1 MKYLAS
7 FRTTLKAS
15 RYMFRAL
22 ALVLWLL
29 IAFSSVFYIVNALHQ
44 RESEIRQEFNLSSD
58 QAQRFIQRTS
68 DVMKELKYIAE
79 NRLSA
84 ENGVLSPR
92 GRETQADV
100 PAFEPLF
107 ADSDCSAM
115 SNTWRGSLES
125 LAWFMRYWRDNFSA
139 AYDLNRVFLIGSDNL
154 CMANFGLRDMPVERD
169 TALKALHEESLAWF
183 MRYWRDNFS
192 AAYDLNRVFLIGS
205 DNLCMANFGLRDM
218 PVERDTALKA
228 LHERINKYRNAP
240 QDDSGSN
247 LYWIS
252 EGPRPGVGYFYALT
266 PVYLAN
272 RLQAL
277 LGVEQT
283 IRMENFFLPGTL
295 PMGVTILDEN
305 GHTLI
310 SLTGPE
316 SKIKGDPRWMQERS
330 WFGYTEGFR
339 ELVLKKNLPPS
350 SLSIVYSVPVD
361 KVLERIRMLIL
372 NAILLNVLAGAALF
386 TLARMYERRI
396 FIPAESDALRL
407 EEHEQFNRKIVAS
420 APVGICILRTAD
432 GVNILSNELAHT
444 YLNMLTHED
453 RQRLTQIICGQ
464 QVNFVDVLTS
474 NNTNLQISFVHS
486 RYRNENV
493 AICVLVDVS
502 SRVKMEES
510 LQEMAQA
517 AEQASQSKSMFLATV
532 SHELRTPLYGII
544 GNLDLLQTKE
554 LPKGVDRLVT
564 AMNNSSS
571 LLLKIISDILDFSKI
586 ESEQLKIE
594 PREFSP
600 REVMNHI
607 TANYL
612 PLVVRKQLGLYC
624 FIEPDV
630 PVALNGDPMRLQQV
644 ISNLLS
650 NAIKFTDT
658 GCIVLHVRADGDYL
672 SIRVRDTGVGIPAKE
687 VVRLFD
693 PFFQVGTGVQRNFQG
708 TGLGLAICEKLIS
721 MMDGDI
727 SVDSEPGM
735 GSQFTVRIPLYG
747 AQYPQK
753 KGVEGLSGKRCW
765 LAVRNASLC
774 QFLETSLQRSG
785 IVVTTY
791 EGQEP
796 TPEDVLITDEVV
808 SKKWQGR
815 AVVTFCRR
823 HIGIPLEKAPG
834 EWVHSVA
841 APHELPALL
850 ARIYLIEMESDDP
863 ANALPST
870 DKAVS
875 DNDDMMILV
884 VDDHPIN
891 RRLLADQLGSLG
903 YQCKTA
909 NDGVDA
915 LNVLSKNHIDIV
927 LSDVNMPN
935 MDGYRLTQRIR
946 QLGLTLPVIGV
957 TANALAEEKQRCLE
971 SGMDSCLSKPVTLD
985 VIKQTL
991 TVYAERVRKSRES

>member
-1 MKYLAS
+1 MKYFVS
-7 FRTTLKAS
+7 FRTTLKVS
-15 RYMFRAL
+15 RYLFRAL
-22 ALVLWLL
+22 ALLLWLL
-29 IAFSSVFYIVNALHQ
+29 IMLFSVFYIVSALHDK
-44 RESEIRQEFNLSSD
+44 ESEIRQEFNLSFD
-58 QAQRFIQRTS
+58 QAQRYIQRTS

-79 NRLSA
+79 NRLNTPDGALLSA
-84 ENGVLSPR
+84 GKRDASVEI
-92 GRETQADV
+92 
-100 PAFEPLF
+100 PAFMPLWS
-107 ADSDCSAM
+107 DSDCNAM
-115 SNTWRGSLES
+115 SNAWRGSLQS
-125 LAWFMRYWRDNFSA
+125 MSWFLRYWRDNFSA
-139 AYDLNRVFLIGSDNL
+139 AYDLNRVFLIGTEDM
-154 CMANFGLRDMPVERD
+154 CMANFGLRDRPVERD
-169 TALKALHEESLAWF
+169 SILKSFHDRIVKYRNQPQE
-183 MRYWRDNFS
+183 
-192 AAYDLNRVFLIGS
+192 
-205 DNLCMANFGLRDM
+205 
-218 PVERDTALKA
+218 
-228 LHERINKYRNAP
+228 ERIN
-240 QDDSGSN
+240 G
-247 LYWIS
+247 LYWIGQ
-252 EGPRPGVGYFYALT
+252 GPRPGVGNFYAIT

-277 LGVEQT
+277 LGTEQT
-283 IRMENFFLPGTL
+283 IRVENFFTPGSL

-305 GHTLI
+305 SHPLI

-316 SKIKGDPRWMQERS
+316 TRIVPDARWVQDRA
-330 WFGYTEGFR
+330 WFGYTAGFK
-339 ELVLKKNLPPS
+339 ELILKKNLPPS

-361 KVLERIRMLIL
+361 MVLERIRMLIL
-372 NAILLNVLAGAALF
+372 NAVLLNVLVGIVLF

-396 FIPAESDALRL
+396 FIPAEVDAQRL

-420 APVGICILRTAD
+420 APVGICILRTQD
-432 GVNILSNELAHT
+432 GSNILSNELAHN

-502 SRVKMEES
+502 ARVKMEES
-510 LQEMAQA
+510 LQDMAQA

-544 GNLDLLQTKE
+544 GNLDLLQTKA

-600 REVMNHI
+600 RELMSHV

-630 PVALNGDPMRLQQV
+630 PLTLQGDPIRIQQV

-650 NAIKFTDT
+650 NAIKFTDV
-658 GCIVLHVRADGDYL
+658 GCIVLHVDRADGYL
-672 SIRVRDTGVGIPAKE
+672 RFRVRDTGVGIPAKE
-687 VVRLFD
+687 VVKLFD

-708 TGLGLAICEKLIS
+708 TGLGLAICEKLTT

-727 SVDSEPGM
+727 AIDTEPGL
-735 GSQFTVRIPLYG
+735 GSQFTVRIPLYQ
-747 AQYPQK
+747 AQAAPGD
-753 KGVEGLSGKRCW
+753 GVEGLSDKRCL
-765 LAVRNASLC
+765 LAVRNASLHSY
-774 QFLETSLQRSG
+774 LESLLEHSG
-785 IVVTTY
+785 IRAQRY
-791 EGQEP
+791 EGQRADVD
-796 TPEDVLITDEVV
+796 DVLITDDVLDGE
-808 SKKWQGR
+808 WEGR
-815 AVVTFCRR
+815 ATIVFSRR
-823 HIGIPLEKAPG
+823 HIGVPFEQRPG
-834 EWVHSVA
+834 VWLQSVA
-841 APHELPALL
+841 APHDLIALLGRIYSIDVGATGMNGALPAPTGTS
-850 ARIYLIEMESDDP
+850 EQ
-863 ANALPST
+863 
-870 DKAVS
+870 
-875 DNDDMMILV
+875 NDDMMILV

-915 LNVLSKNHIDIV
+915 LSVLAKNHIDIV

-946 QLGLTLPVIGV
+946 QLGLTLPVVGV
-957 TANALAEEKQRCLE
+957 TANALAEEKQRCIE

-985 VIKQTL
+985 VLKQTL
-991 TVYAERVRKSRES
+991 ALYAERVREARR

>member
-7 FRTTLKAS
+7 FHTTLKVS
-15 RYMFRAL
+15 RYLFRAL
-22 ALVLWLL
+22 AVLLWML
-29 IAFSSVFYIVNALHQ
+29 IAFVSVFYIVNALHD
-44 RESEIRQEFNLSSD
+44 RESEIRQEFNLNAD
-58 QAQRFIQRTS
+58 QAQRYIQRTA
-68 DVMKELKYIAE
+68 DVIKELKYVAGNRTASGGEGGDSPVPNGNIA
-79 NRLSA
+79 
-84 ENGVLSPR
+84 
-92 GRETQADV
+92 V
-100 PAFEPLF
+100 PDFEPLYP
-107 ADSDCSAM
+107 DSDCGTM
-115 SNTWRGSLES
+115 STTWRNSLQS

-139 AYDLNRVFLIGSDNL
+139 AYDLNRIFLIGSDNL
-154 CMANFGLRDMPVERD
+154 CMANFGLREMPLERD
-169 TALKALHEESLAWF
+169 QALKVLHQRIEQ
-183 MRYWRDNFS
+183 YRD
-192 AAYDLNRVFLIGS
+192 
-205 DNLCMANFGLRDM
+205 
-218 PVERDTALKA
+218 
-228 LHERINKYRNAP
+228 AP
-240 QDDSGSN
+240 QNERGSN
-247 LYWIS
+247 LFWIS
-252 EGPRPGVGYFYALT
+252 QGVRPGVGYFYALT
-266 PVYLAN
+266 PVYMAN
-272 RLQAL
+272 RLQAM
-277 LGVEQT
+277 LGIEQT
-283 IRMENFFLPGTL
+283 IRMESFFTPGSL
-295 PMGVTILDEN
+295 PMSVTILDDN
-305 GHTLI
+305 GQPLI
-310 SLTGPE
+310 SLAGQDN
-316 SKIKGDPRWMQERS
+316 KIKSEARWMQERI
-330 WFGYTEGFR
+330 WFGYTAGFR
-339 ELVLKKNLPPS
+339 ELALKKSLPPS
-350 SLSIVYSVPVD
+350 SLSIVYSVSVD
-361 KVLERIRMLIL
+361 QVLERIRMLII
-372 NAILLNVLAGAALF
+372 NAIVLNILTGVILF
-386 TLARMYERRI
+386 ALARMYERRI
-396 FIPAESDALRL
+396 FIPAENDAQRL

-420 APVGICILRTAD
+420 APVGICILRTLD
-432 GVNILSNELAHT
+432 GTNILSNELAHN

-502 SRVKMEES
+502 ARVKMEES

-594 PREFSP
+594 PGEFSP

-607 TANYL
+607 SANYL

-630 PVALNGDPMRLQQV
+630 PQLMTGDPMRLQQV

-658 GCIVLHVRADGDYL
+658 GCIVLHVQCAGDYL
-672 SIRVRDTGVGIPAKE
+672 QISVRDTGEGIPAKE

-727 SVDSEPGM
+727 AVETEPGM
-735 GSQFTVRIPLYG
+735 GSRFTIRIPLYG
-747 AQYPQK
+747 VQNRSPLAID
-753 KGVEGLSGKRCW
+753 GLADKCCW
-765 LAVRNASLC
+765 LAIRN
-774 QFLETSLQRSG
+774 TSLALFVESLLNYHGLRTQIYDGRQPG
-785 IVVTTY
+785 EDDILLTDD
-791 EGQEP
+791 EP
-796 TPEDVLITDEVV
+796 DIR
-808 SKKWQGR
+808 WQGSA
-815 AVVTFCRR
+815 AVIFCRR
-823 HIGIPLEKAPG
+823 HIGIPLERAPG
-834 EWVHSVA
+834 EWIHSVTT
-841 APHELPALL
+841 PHELLPLLGRIFRIAVTATEHGPAL
-850 ARIYLIEMESDDP
+850 AAPETQVAS
-863 ANALPST
+863 
-870 DKAVS
+870 
-875 DNDDMMILV
+875 NDDMMILV

-903 YQCKTA
+903 YQCVTA

-915 LNVLSKNHIDIV
+915 LTVLSKQHIDIV

-946 QLGLTLPVIGV
+946 ELGMTLPVIGV

-971 SGMDSCLSKPVTLD
+971 SGMDNCLSKPVTLD
-985 VIKQTL
+985 IIKQTL
-991 TVYAERVRKSRES
+991 AVYAARVRKERESS

>member
-1 MKYLAS
+1 MKYFVS
-7 FRTTLKAS
+7 FRTTLKVS
-15 RYMFRAL
+15 RYLFRAL
-22 ALVLWLL
+22 ALLLWLL
-29 IAFSSVFYIVNALHQ
+29 IALFSVFYIVGALHDK
-44 RESEIRQEFNLSSD
+44 EAEIHQEFNLSYD
-58 QAQRFIQRTS
+58 QAQRYIQRTS

-79 NRLSA
+79 NQLQNDDKTLKMTQRSDDRLDTPTF
-84 ENGVLSPR
+84 V
-92 GRETQADV
+92 
-100 PAFEPLF
+100 PLF
-107 ADSDCSAM
+107 PDSDC
-115 SNTWRGSLES
+115 NTLGNAWRGSLQS
-125 LAWFMRYWRDNFSA
+125 LSWFLRYWHDNFSA

-154 CMANFGLRDMPVERD
+154 CMADFGLRDMPLERD
-169 TALKALHEESLAWF
+169 KTLQ
-183 MRYWRDNFS
+183 
-192 AAYDLNRVFLIGS
+192 
-205 DNLCMANFGLRDM
+205 
-218 PVERDTALKA
+218 A
-228 LHERINKYRNAP
+228 LHERIMKYRNAP
-240 QDDSGSN
+240 QEERGNS
-247 LYWIS
+247 LYWVGQ
-252 EGPRPGVGYFYALT
+252 GPRPGIGYFYSLT
-266 PVYLAN
+266 PVYPGN

-277 LGVEQT
+277 LGIEQT
-283 IRMENFFLPGTL
+283 IRMENFYTPGSL
-295 PMGVTILDEN
+295 PMGVTILDES
-305 GHTLI
+305 GHPLL

-316 SKIKGDPRWMQERS
+316 TRIEPDPRWVQERT
-330 WFGYTEGFR
+330 WFGYTARFKQ
-339 ELVLKKNLPPS
+339 LILKKTLPPS
-350 SLSIVYSVPVD
+350 SLSIIYSVPVD
-361 KVLERIRMLIL
+361 MVLERIRMLIL
-372 NAILLNVLAGAALF
+372 NAVLLNVLVGIVLF

-396 FIPAESDALRL
+396 FIPAENDAQRL

-420 APVGICILRTAD
+420 APVGICILRTVD
-432 GVNILSNELAHT
+432 GTNILSNELAHN

-502 SRVKMEES
+502 ARVKMEES
-510 LQEMAQA
+510 LQDMAQA

-544 GNLDLLQTKE
+544 GNLDLLQTKA

-600 REVMNHI
+600 REVMSHI

-630 PVALNGDPMRLQQV
+630 PLTLQGDPMRLQQV

-650 NAIKFTDT
+650 NAIKFTDI
-658 GCIVLHVRADGDYL
+658 GCIILHVQVEGDYL
-672 SIRVRDTGVGIPAKE
+672 SFRVRDTGVGIPAKE

-727 SVDSEPGM
+727 SVDTEPGM
-735 GSQFTVRIPLYG
+735 GSQFTVRIPLYD
-747 AQYPQK
+747 AQTPPK
-753 KGVEGLSGKRCW
+753 ASIDGLADKRCW
-765 LAVRNASLC
+765 LAVRNASLNHYL
-774 QFLETSLQRSG
+774 QTLLEQNG
-785 IVVTTY
+785 IRVQCY
-791 EGQEP
+791 EGEEP
-796 TPEDVLITDEVV
+796 DKEDVLITDDELDGA
-808 SKKWQGR
+808 WRGR
-815 AVVTFCRR
+815 AAIVFCRR
-823 HIGIPLEKAPG
+823 HIGIPLERAAG
-834 EWVHSVA
+834 VWLHSVA
-841 APHELPALL
+841 SPHEVITLL
-850 ARIYLIEMESDDP
+850 GRIYSINVAVP
-863 ANALPST
+863 AGASALQAAASNT
-870 DKAVS
+870 EQ
-875 DNDDMMILV
+875 NDDMMILV

-946 QLGLTLPVIGV
+946 QLGLTLPVVGV
-957 TANALAEEKQRCLE
+957 TANALAEEKQRCIE

-985 VIKQTL
+985 VLKQTL
-991 TVYAERVRKSRES
+991 AVYAERVRRARG

>member
-7 FRTTLKAS
+7 FHTTLKVS
-15 RYMFRAL
+15 RYLFRAL
-22 ALVLWLL
+22 AVLLWML
-29 IAFSSVFYIVNALHQ
+29 IAFVSVFYIVNALHD
-44 RESEIRQEFNLSSD
+44 RESEIRQEFNLNAD
-58 QAQRFIQRTS
+58 QAQRYIQRTA
-68 DVMKELKYIAE
+68 DVIKELKYVAGNRPTSGGEGGATPAPGGNIA
-79 NRLSA
+79 
-84 ENGVLSPR
+84 
-92 GRETQADV
+92 V
-100 PAFEPLF
+100 PDFEPLYP
-107 ADSDCSAM
+107 DSDCGTMGA
-115 SNTWRGSLES
+115 TWRNSLQS

-139 AYDLNRVFLIGSDNL
+139 AYDLNRIFLIGSDNL
-154 CMANFGLRDMPVERD
+154 CMANFGLREMPLERD
-169 TALKALHEESLAWF
+169 QALKVLHQRIEQ
-183 MRYWRDNFS
+183 YRD
-192 AAYDLNRVFLIGS
+192 
-205 DNLCMANFGLRDM
+205 
-218 PVERDTALKA
+218 
-228 LHERINKYRNAP
+228 AP
-240 QDDSGSN
+240 QNERGNN
-247 LYWIS
+247 LFWIS
-252 EGPRPGVGYFYALT
+252 QGVRPGVGYFYALT
-266 PVYLAN
+266 PVYMAN

-277 LGVEQT
+277 LGIEQT
-283 IRMENFFLPGTL
+283 IRMESFFTPGSL
-295 PMGVTILDEN
+295 PMSVTILDDN
-305 GHTLI
+305 GQPLI
-310 SLTGPE
+310 SLAGQDN
-316 SKIKGDPRWMQERS
+316 KIKSEARWMQERI
-330 WFGYTEGFR
+330 WFGYTAGFR
-339 ELVLKKNLPPS
+339 ELALKKSLPPS
-350 SLSIVYSVPVD
+350 SLSIVYSVSVD
-361 KVLERIRMLIL
+361 QVLERIRMLII
-372 NAILLNVLAGAALF
+372 NAIVLNILTGVILF
-386 TLARMYERRI
+386 ALARMYERRI
-396 FIPAESDALRL
+396 FIPAENDAQRL

-420 APVGICILRTAD
+420 APVGICILRTLD
-432 GVNILSNELAHT
+432 GTNILSNELAHN

-502 SRVKMEES
+502 ARVKMEES

-594 PREFSP
+594 PGEFSP

-607 TANYL
+607 SANYL

-630 PVALNGDPMRLQQV
+630 PQLMSGDPMRLQQV

-658 GCIVLHVRADGDYL
+658 GCIVLHVQCAGDYL
-672 SIRVRDTGVGIPAKE
+672 QISVRDTGEGIPAKE

-727 SVDSEPGM
+727 AVETEPGM
-735 GSQFTVRIPLYG
+735 GSRFTIRIPLYG
-747 AQYPQK
+747 VQNRSPL
-753 KGVEGLSGKRCW
+753 VIDGLVGKCCW
-765 LAVRNASLC
+765 LAIRN
-774 QFLETSLQRSG
+774 TSLALFVESLLTHHGLHAQ
-785 IVVTTY
+785 IY
-791 EGQEP
+791 DGQQPGADDIFLTDDEP
-796 TPEDVLITDEVV
+796 DAR
-808 SKKWQGR
+808 WQGSA
-815 AVVTFCRR
+815 AVIFCRR
-823 HIGIPLEKAPG
+823 HIGIPLERAPG
-834 EWVHSVA
+834 EWIHSVTT
-841 APHELPALL
+841 PHELLPLLGRIFRIAVTTTEHGPAL
-850 ARIYLIEMESDDP
+850 AAPETQVAS
-863 ANALPST
+863 
-870 DKAVS
+870 
-875 DNDDMMILV
+875 NDDMMILV

-903 YQCKTA
+903 YQCVTA

-915 LNVLSKNHIDIV
+915 LGVLSKQHIDIV

-946 QLGLTLPVIGV
+946 ELGMTLPVIGV

-971 SGMDSCLSKPVTLD
+971 SGMDNCLSKPVTLD
-985 VIKQTL
+985 IIKQTL
-991 TVYAERVRKSRES
+991 AVYAARVRKERQERE

>member
-7 FRTTLKAS
+7 FHTTLKVS
-15 RYMFRAL
+15 RYLFRAL
-22 ALVLWLL
+22 AVLLWML
-29 IAFSSVFYIVNALHQ
+29 IAFVSVFYIVNALHD
-44 RESEIRQEFNLSSD
+44 RESEIRQEFNLNAD
-58 QAQRFIQRTS
+58 QAQRYIQRTA
-68 DVMKELKYIAE
+68 DVIKELKYVAGNRPTSGDEGGATPAPGGNIA
-79 NRLSA
+79 
-84 ENGVLSPR
+84 
-92 GRETQADV
+92 V
-100 PAFEPLF
+100 PDFEPLYP
-107 ADSDCSAM
+107 DSDCGTMGA
-115 SNTWRGSLES
+115 TWRNSLQS

-139 AYDLNRVFLIGSDNL
+139 AYDLNRIFLIGSDNL
-154 CMANFGLRDMPVERD
+154 CMANFGLREMPLERD
-169 TALKALHEESLAWF
+169 QALKVLHQRIEQ
-183 MRYWRDNFS
+183 YRD
-192 AAYDLNRVFLIGS
+192 
-205 DNLCMANFGLRDM
+205 
-218 PVERDTALKA
+218 
-228 LHERINKYRNAP
+228 AP
-240 QDDSGSN
+240 QNERGNN
-247 LYWIS
+247 LFWIS
-252 EGPRPGVGYFYALT
+252 QGVRPGVGYFYALT
-266 PVYLAN
+266 PVYMAN

-277 LGVEQT
+277 LGIEQT
-283 IRMENFFLPGTL
+283 IRMESFFTPGSL
-295 PMGVTILDEN
+295 PMSVTILDDN
-305 GHTLI
+305 GQPLI
-310 SLTGPE
+310 SLAGQDN
-316 SKIKGDPRWMQERS
+316 KIKSEARWMQERI
-330 WFGYTEGFR
+330 WFGYTAGFR
-339 ELVLKKNLPPS
+339 ELALKKSLPPS
-350 SLSIVYSVPVD
+350 SLSIVYSVSVD
-361 KVLERIRMLIL
+361 QVLERIRMLII
-372 NAILLNVLAGAALF
+372 NAIVLNILTGVILF
-386 TLARMYERRI
+386 ALARMYERRI
-396 FIPAESDALRL
+396 FIPAENDAQRL

-420 APVGICILRTAD
+420 APVGICILRTLD
-432 GVNILSNELAHT
+432 GTNILSNELAHN

-502 SRVKMEES
+502 ARVKMEES

-594 PREFSP
+594 PGEFSP

-607 TANYL
+607 SANYL

-630 PVALNGDPMRLQQV
+630 PQLMSGDPMRLQQV

-658 GCIVLHVRADGDYL
+658 GCIVLHVQCAGDYL
-672 SIRVRDTGVGIPAKE
+672 QISVRDTGEGIPAKE

-727 SVDSEPGM
+727 AVETEPGM
-735 GSQFTVRIPLYG
+735 GSRFTIRIPLYG
-747 AQYPQK
+747 VQNRSPL
-753 KGVEGLSGKRCW
+753 VIDGLAGTCCW
-765 LAVRNASLC
+765 LAIRNASLALFVESLLTCHGLHC
-774 QFLETSLQRSG
+774 QIYDGQRPG
-785 IVVTTY
+785 ADDILLTDD
-791 EGQEP
+791 EP
-796 TPEDVLITDEVV
+796 DAR
-808 SKKWQGR
+808 WQGSA
-815 AVVTFCRR
+815 AVIFCRR
-823 HIGIPLEKAPG
+823 HIGIPLEREPG
-834 EWVHSVA
+834 EWIHSVTT
-841 APHELPALL
+841 PHELLPLLGRILRIAVTTTEHGPAL
-850 ARIYLIEMESDDP
+850 AAPETQVAS
-863 ANALPST
+863 
-870 DKAVS
+870 
-875 DNDDMMILV
+875 NDDMMILV

-903 YQCKTA
+903 YQCVTA

-915 LNVLSKNHIDIV
+915 LGVLSKQHIDIV

-946 QLGLTLPVIGV
+946 ELGMTLPVIGV

-971 SGMDSCLSKPVTLD
+971 SGMDNCLSKPVTLD
-985 VIKQTL
+985 IIKQTL
-991 TVYAERVRKSRES
+991 AIYAARVRKERQERE

>member
-1 MKYLAS
+1 MKYLVS
-7 FRTTLKAS
+7 FRTTLKVS
-15 RYMFRAL
+15 RYLFRAL
-22 ALVLWLL
+22 ALLLWLL
-29 IAFSSVFYIVNALHQ
+29 IVLCSVFYIVNALHQ
-44 RESEIRQEFNLSSD
+44 KESEIRKEFNLSSD
-58 QAQRFIQRTS
+58 QAQRYIQRTS

-79 NRLSA
+79 NRLTA
-84 ENGVLSPR
+84 ENGIMASRVQN
-92 GRETQADV
+92 TQNDV
-100 PAFEPLF
+100 PDFQPLF
-107 ADSDCSAM
+107 PDSDCAAM
-115 SNTWRGSLES
+115 STAWRGSLES

-139 AYDLNRVFLIGSDNL
+139 AYDLNRVFLIGSANL
-154 CMANFGLRDMPVERD
+154 CMADFGLRDVPLERES
-169 TALKALHEESLAWF
+169 ALK
-183 MRYWRDNFS
+183 N
-192 AAYDLNRVFLIGS
+192 
-205 DNLCMANFGLRDM
+205 
-218 PVERDTALKA
+218 
-228 LHERINKYRNAP
+228 LHERILKYRNAP
-240 QDDSGSN
+240 QEERGN
-247 LYWIS
+247 NIFWIS
-252 EGPRPGVGYFYALT
+252 QGARPGIGYFYALT

-277 LGVEQT
+277 LGVEQS
-283 IRMENFFLPGTL
+283 IRMDNFFTPGSLPIS
-295 PMGVTILDEN
+295 VTILDEN
-305 GHTLI
+305 GHALI
-310 SLTGPE
+310 SLTGPDNRPE
-316 SKIKGDPRWMQERS
+316 IDPRWMQERS
-330 WFGYTEGFR
+330 WFGYTAGFR
-339 ELVLKKNLPPS
+339 DLVLKKSLQPS
-350 SLSIVYSVPVD
+350 SLSVVYSVPVD
-361 KVLERIRMLIL
+361 LVLEHIRMLIL
-372 NAILLNVLAGAALF
+372 NAVLLNVLVGIALF

-396 FIPAESDALRL
+396 FIPAEVDAQRL

-420 APVGICILRTAD
+420 APVGICILRTQD
-432 GVNILSNELAHT
+432 GTNILSNELAHN

-502 SRVKMEES
+502 ARVKMEES
-510 LQEMAQA
+510 LQDMAQA

-544 GNLDLLQTKE
+544 GNLDLLQTKA

-630 PVALNGDPMRLQQV
+630 PVMMEGDPMRLQQV

-650 NAIKFTDT
+650 NAIKFTDV
-658 GCIVLHVRADGDYL
+658 GCIVLHVQRAGEYL
-672 SIRVRDTGVGIPAKE
+672 SIQVRDTGVGIPAKE

-727 SVDSEPGM
+727 SVDTEPGM
-735 GSQFTVRIPLYG
+735 GSQFTLRIPLYA
-747 AQYPQK
+747 AQSPQAID
-753 KGVEGLSGKRCW
+753 VDGLANTRCW
-765 LAVRNASLC
+765 LAIRNASLC
-774 QFLETSLQRSG
+774 SFVESLLARNG
-785 IVVTTY
+785 IRAEHY
-791 EGQEP
+791 EGQTPDADDMLLTDDALDEP
-796 TPEDVLITDEVV
+796 
-808 SKKWQGR
+808 WQGR
-815 AVVTFCRR
+815 AAVIFCRR
-823 HIGIPLEKAPG
+823 HIGIPQERKPG
-834 EWVHSVA
+834 EWTHSVA
-841 APHELPALL
+841 SPHELLALM
-850 ARIYLIEMESDDP
+850 ARIYSVKVDTSETAPMLSATGTLEP
-863 ANALPST
+863 Q
-870 DKAVS
+870 
-875 DNDDMMILV
+875 NDDMMILV

-915 LNVLSKNHIDIV
+915 LNVLSKNHIDII

-946 QLGLTLPVIGV
+946 QLGLTLPVVGV

-985 VIKQTL
+985 VLEQTL
-991 TVYAERVRKSRES
+991 AIYADRVRKLRG

>member
-1 MKYLAS
+1 MPLRHRGFAATLTAFLFLTSRLAGAPLKYFVS
-7 FRTTLKAS
+7 FRSTLKVS
-15 RYMFRAL
+15 RYLFRAL
-22 ALVLWLL
+22 ALLLWLL
-29 IAFSSVFYIVNALHQ
+29 IALFSVFYIVSALHVK
-44 RESEIRQEFNLSSD
+44 ESGIRQEFNLSYD
-58 QAQRFIQRTS
+58 QAQRYIQRTS
-68 DVMKELKYIAE
+68 DVMKELKYVAE
-79 NRLSA
+79 NRL
-84 ENGVLSPR
+84 ENIDALMKSGR
-92 GRETQADV
+92 GQNDALNAPSFV
-100 PAFEPLF
+100 PLF
-107 ADSDCSAM
+107 SDSDCNSLGT
-115 SNTWRGSLES
+115 SWRGSLQS
-125 LAWFMRYWRDNFSA
+125 LSWFLRYWHDNFSA

-154 CMANFGLRDMPVERD
+154 CMADFGLREIPLERD
-169 TALKALHEESLAWF
+169 KTLQ
-183 MRYWRDNFS
+183 
-192 AAYDLNRVFLIGS
+192 
-205 DNLCMANFGLRDM
+205 
-218 PVERDTALKA
+218 A
-228 LHERINKYRNAP
+228 LHERIIKYRNAP
-240 QDDSGSN
+240 QDERSN
-247 LYWIS
+247 SLFWVS
-252 EGPRPGVGYFYALT
+252 AGQRPGIGNFYSLT

-272 RLQAL
+272 RLQGL
-277 LGVEQT
+277 LGIEQT
-283 IRMENFFLPGTL
+283 IRIENFFTPGSM

-305 GHTLI
+305 DRPLF
-310 SLTGPE
+310 SLTGSETNLEPNGE
-316 SKIKGDPRWMQERS
+316 WEQERA
-330 WFGYTEGFR
+330 WFGYTSGFKQ
-339 ELVLKKNLPPS
+339 LILKKSLPPS

-361 KVLERIRMLIL
+361 LVLERIRMLIL
-372 NAILLNVLAGAALF
+372 NAVLLNVLVGIVLF

-396 FIPAESDALRL
+396 FIPAENDAQRL

-420 APVGICILRTAD
+420 APVGICILRTQD
-432 GVNILSNELAHT
+432 GTNIISNELAHN

-502 SRVKMEES
+502 ARVKMEES

-544 GNLDLLQTKE
+544 GNLDLLQTQE

-564 AMNNSSS
+564 AMHNSSS

-600 REVMNHI
+600 REVMSHI
-607 TANYL
+607 TANYQ

-630 PVALNGDPMRLQQV
+630 PMSLLGDPMRLQQV

-650 NAIKFTDT
+650 NAIKFTDI
-658 GCIVLHVRADGDYL
+658 GCIILHVGTQGDYL
-672 SIRVRDTGVGIPAKE
+672 CFRVRDTGVGIPAKE

-708 TGLGLAICEKLIS
+708 TGLGLAICEKLIN

-727 SVDSEPGM
+727 SVDTEPGM
-735 GSQFTVRIPLYG
+735 GSQFTIRIPLWQ
-747 AQYPQK
+747 AQLPPK
-753 KGVEGLSGKRCW
+753 PNVDGLSNKRCW

-774 QFLETSLQRSG
+774 EYLQGLLSRNNIRVQNHHGETPDKDD
-785 IVVTTY
+785 I
-791 EGQEP
+791 
-796 TPEDVLITDEVV
+796 LITDDENCVE
-808 SKKWQGR
+808 WQGR
-815 AVVTFCRR
+815 GVIFFCRR
-823 HIGIPLEKAPG
+823 HIGMPVERSPG
-834 EWVHSVA
+834 VWMHSVA
-841 APHELPALL
+841 APHELLTLL
-850 ARIYLIEMESDDP
+850 GRIYSINVDVPGSEPVLP
-863 ANALPST
+863 ASST
-870 DKAVS
+870 SAEQ
-875 DNDDMMILV
+875 NEDMMILV

-891 RRLLADQLGSLG
+891 RRLLADQLGTLG
-903 YQCKTA
+903 YQCRTA

-946 QLGLTLPVIGV
+946 ELGMTLPVVGV

-985 VIKQTL
+985 VLKQTL
-991 TVYAERVRKSRES
+991 AVYADRVRKTRG

>member
-1 MKYLAS
+1 LKYLVS
-7 FRTTLKAS
+7 FRTTLKVS
-15 RYMFRAL
+15 RYLFRAL
-22 ALVLWLL
+22 ALLLWLL
-29 IAFSSVFYIVNALHQ
+29 IVLCSVFYIVNALHQ
-44 RESEIRQEFNLSSD
+44 KESEIRKEFNLSSD
-58 QAQRFIQRTS
+58 QAQRYIQRTS

-79 NRLSA
+79 NRLTA
-84 ENGVLSPR
+84 ENGIMASR
-92 GRETQADV
+92 TQSAQRDV
-100 PAFEPLF
+100 PDFQPLF
-107 ADSDCSAM
+107 PDSDCSAM
-115 SNTWRGSLES
+115 GTAWRGSLES

-139 AYDLNRVFLIGSDNL
+139 AYDLNRVFLIGSENL
-154 CMANFGLRDMPVERD
+154 CMADFGLRDVPLERES
-169 TALKALHEESLAWF
+169 TLK
-183 MRYWRDNFS
+183 N
-192 AAYDLNRVFLIGS
+192 
-205 DNLCMANFGLRDM
+205 
-218 PVERDTALKA
+218 
-228 LHERINKYRNAP
+228 LHERIMKYRTAP
-240 QDDSGSN
+240 QEERGN
-247 LYWIS
+247 NIFWIS
-252 EGPRPGVGYFYALT
+252 QGARPGIGYFYALT

-277 LGVEQT
+277 LGVEQS
-283 IRMENFFLPGTL
+283 IRMDNFFTPGSLPVS
-295 PMGVTILDEN
+295 VTILDEN
-305 GHTLI
+305 GHALI
-310 SLTGPE
+310 SLTGPDNRPE
-316 SKIKGDPRWMQERS
+316 IDPRWMQERS
-330 WFGYTEGFR
+330 WFGYTSGFR
-339 ELVLKKNLPPS
+339 DLVLKKSLQPS
-350 SLSIVYSVPVD
+350 SLSVVYSVPVD
-361 KVLERIRMLIL
+361 LVLEHIRMLIL
-372 NAILLNVLAGAALF
+372 NAVLLNVLVGIALF

-396 FIPAESDALRL
+396 FIPAEVDAQRL

-420 APVGICILRTAD
+420 APVGICILRTQD
-432 GVNILSNELAHT
+432 GTNILSNELAHN

-502 SRVKMEES
+502 ARVKMEES
-510 LQEMAQA
+510 LQDMAQA

-544 GNLDLLQTKE
+544 GNLDLLQTKA

-630 PVALNGDPMRLQQV
+630 PVMMHGDPMRLQQV

-650 NAIKFTDT
+650 NAIKFTDV
-658 GCIVLHVRADGDYL
+658 GCIVLHVQRAGEYL
-672 SIRVRDTGVGIPAKE
+672 SIQVRDTGVGIPAKE

-727 SVDSEPGM
+727 SVDTEPGM
-735 GSQFTVRIPLYG
+735 GSQFTVRIPLYS
-747 AQYPQK
+747 AQSPQAID
-753 KGVEGLSGKRCW
+753 VDGLANTRCW
-765 LAVRNASLC
+765 LAIRNASLC
-774 QFLETSLQRSG
+774 SFVESLLARNG
-785 IVVTTY
+785 IRAERY
-791 EGQEP
+791 EGQ
-796 TPEDVLITDEVV
+796 TPDADDMLLTDDALEAP
-808 SKKWQGR
+808 WQGR
-815 AVVTFCRR
+815 AAVIFCRR
-823 HIGIPLEKAPG
+823 HIGIPQERKPG
-834 EWVHSVA
+834 EWTYSVA
-841 APHELPALL
+841 SPHELLALL
-850 ARIYLIEMESDDP
+850 ARIYSVKVDTSETAPVLSAAGAQE
-863 ANALPST
+863 AH
-870 DKAVS
+870 
-875 DNDDMMILV
+875 NDDMMILV

-915 LNVLSKNHIDIV
+915 LNVLSKNHIDII

-946 QLGLTLPVIGV
+946 QLGLTLPVVGV

-985 VIKQTL
+985 VLQQTL
-991 TVYAERVRKSRES
+991 ALYADRVRKTRG

>member
-92 GRETQADV
+92 GRETQTDV

-115 SNTWRGSLES
+115 SNTWRGSL
-125 LAWFMRYWRDNFSA
+125 
-139 AYDLNRVFLIGSDNL
+139 
-154 CMANFGLRDMPVERD
+154 
-169 TALKALHEESLAWF
+169 ESLAWF

-708 TGLGLAICEKLIS
+708 TGLGLA
-721 MMDGDI
+721 
-727 SVDSEPGM
+727 
-735 GSQFTVRIPLYG
+735 
-747 AQYPQK
+747 
-753 KGVEGLSGKRCW
+753 
-765 LAVRNASLC
+765 VRNASLC

-915 LNVLSKNHIDIV
+915 LNVLNKNHIDIV

>member
-1 MKYLAS
+1 MKYLVS
-7 FRTTLKAS
+7 FRTTLKVS
-15 RYMFRAL
+15 RYLFRAL
-22 ALVLWLL
+22 ALLLWLL
-29 IAFSSVFYIVNALHQ
+29 IALASVFYIVNALHQ
-44 RESEIRQEFNLSSD
+44 KESEIRQEFNLSSD
-58 QAQRFIQRTS
+58 QAQRYIQRTS
-68 DVMKELKYIAE
+68 DVIKELKYVAE
-79 NRLSA
+79 NRLTSANSVLPSAALKESA
-84 ENGVLSPR
+84 E
-92 GRETQADV
+92 V
-100 PAFEPLF
+100 PDFEPLF
-107 ADSDCSAM
+107 ADSDCSALD
-115 SNTWRGSLES
+115 NAWRNSLES

-154 CMANFGLRDMPVERD
+154 CMANFGLRDMPIERNQ
-169 TALKALHEESLAWF
+169 ALKNLH
-183 MRYWRDNFS
+183 D
-192 AAYDLNRVFLIGS
+192 
-205 DNLCMANFGLRDM
+205 
-218 PVERDTALKA
+218 
-228 LHERINKYRNAP
+228 RIVTYRSAP
-240 QDDSGSN
+240 QDESGNN
-247 LYWIS
+247 LFWIS
-252 EGPRPGVGYFYALT
+252 QGPRPGVGYFYALT

-283 IRMENFFLPGTL
+283 IRMENFFTPGNL

-305 GHTLI
+305 GESLI
-310 SLTGPE
+310 SLTG
-316 SKIKGDPRWMQERS
+316 GDNKLRIDQRWMQERA
-330 WFGYTEGFR
+330 WFGYSSGFR

-361 KVLERIRMLIL
+361 LVLERIRMLIL
-372 NAILLNVLAGAALF
+372 NAVLLNILTGIALF
-386 TLARMYERRI
+386 TMARMYERRI
-396 FIPAESDALRL
+396 FLPAESDAQRL

-420 APVGICILRTAD
+420 APVGICILRTQD
-432 GVNILSNELAHT
+432 GTNILSNELAHN

-554 LPKGVDRLVT
+554 LPKGVGRLVT
-564 AMNNSSS
+564 AMNNSSG

-600 REVMNHI
+600 KEVMNHI

-612 PLVVRKQLGLYC
+612 PLVVRKRVGMYC
-624 FIEPDV
+624 FIEPNV
-630 PVALNGDPMRLQQV
+630 PPQMLGDPMRLQQV
-644 ISNLLS
+644 ISNILS

-658 GCIVLHVRADGDYL
+658 GCIILHLRRVGDYL
-672 SIRVRDTGVGIPAKE
+672 SISIRDTGVGIPGKE

-708 TGLGLAICEKLIS
+708 TGLGLAICEKLIN

-727 SVDSEPGM
+727 AVDTEPGM

-747 AQYPQK
+747 AQNATPLVIDELAQ
-753 KGVEGLSGKRCW
+753 KRCW
-765 LAVRNASLC
+765 LAVRNEALY
-774 QFLETSLQRSG
+774 QFIETLLNWHGIDVQRYDG
-785 IVVTTY
+785 
-791 EGQEP
+791 EEP
-796 TPEDVLITDEVV
+796 GVDDILITDDDL
-808 SKKWQGR
+808 SAPWTGR
-815 AVVTFCRR
+815 ATITFCRR
-823 HIGIPLEKAPG
+823 HIGIPVERAPG
-834 EWVHSVA
+834 EWVHSIV
-841 APHELPALL
+841 APHELMALL
-850 ARIYLIEMESDDP
+850 GRIYRIKVGSSDHAESSSIHDVAAD
-863 ANALPST
+863 S
-870 DKAVS
+870 
-875 DNDDMMILV
+875 NDDMMILV

-891 RRLLADQLGSLG
+891 RRLLADQLGTLG

-946 QLGLTLPVIGV
+946 QLGLTLPVVGV

-985 VIKQTL
+985 VLKQTL
-991 TVYAERVRKSRES
+991 AVYAARVRKTRGS

>member
-169 TALKALHEESLAWF
+169 TALKALHE
-183 MRYWRDNFS
+183 
-192 AAYDLNRVFLIGS
+192 
-205 DNLCMANFGLRDM
+205 
-218 PVERDTALKA
+218 
-228 LHERINKYRNAP
+228 RINKYRNAP

-283 IRMENFFLPGTL
+283 IRMESFFLPGTL

-316 SKIKGDPRWMQERS
+316 SKIKADPRWMQERS

-586 ESEQLKIE
+586 KSEQLMIE

>member
-7 FRTTLKAS
+7 VHSTLKVS
-15 RYMFRAL
+15 RYLFRAM
-22 ALVLWLL
+22 ALLIWGL
-29 IAFSSVFYIVNALHQ
+29 IAFASVFYIVNALHQ
-44 RESEIRQEFNLSSD
+44 RESEIHQELNLSSD
-58 QAQRFIQRTS
+58 QAQRYIQRTS
-68 DVMKELKYIAE
+68 DVIKELKYIAE
-79 NRLSA
+79 NRLTA
-84 ENGVLSPR
+84 ENGVMSLR
-92 GRETQADV
+92 ARDDKTAV
-100 PAFEPLF
+100 PNFEPLF
-107 ADSDCSAM
+107 ADSDCSVMGNA
-115 SNTWRGSLES
+115 WRGSLES

-169 TALKALHEESLAWF
+169 
-183 MRYWRDNFS
+183 
-192 AAYDLNRVFLIGS
+192 G
-205 DNLCMANFGLRDM
+205 
-218 PVERDTALKA
+218 ALKA
-228 LHERINKYRNAP
+228 LHERIIKYRNAP
-240 QDDSGSN
+240 QDENGNN
-247 LYWIS
+247 LFWIS
-252 EGPRPGVGYFYALT
+252 QGPRPGIGYFYALT

-277 LGVEQT
+277 LGVEQP
-283 IRMENFFLPGTL
+283 IRMENFFTPGSL

-305 GHTLI
+305 GYALI

-316 SKIKGDPRWMQERS
+316 GNIKAEPRWMQERS
-330 WFGYTEGFR
+330 WFGYTSGFH

-361 KVLERIRMLIL
+361 LVLERIRMMIL
-372 NAILLNVLAGAALF
+372 NAILLNVLVGAALF
-386 TLARMYERRI
+386 MLTRMYERRI
-396 FIPAESDALRL
+396 FIPAESDAQRL

-420 APVGICILRTAD
+420 APVGICILRTID
-432 GVNILSNELAHT
+432 GINILSNELAHT

-486 RYRNENV
+486 RYRNKNV
-493 AICVLVDVS
+493 AICVLVDIS
-502 SRVKMEES
+502 ARVKMEES

-554 LPKGVDRLVT
+554 LPNGVDRLVT

-624 FIEPDV
+624 FIDPNV

-658 GCIVLHVRADGDYL
+658 GCIVLHVQCNEDYL

-735 GSQFTVRIPLYG
+735 GSQFMLRIPLYG
-747 AQYPQK
+747 AQYPLK
-753 KGVEGLSGKRCW
+753 KGIEGLVGKRCW
-765 LAVRNASLC
+765 LAVRNASLY
-774 QFLETSLQRSG
+774 QFIESSLARNGMTVQC
-785 IVVTTY
+785 Y
-791 EGQEP
+791 EGQQP
-796 TPEDVLITDEVV
+796 DADDLLIADDVLDQA
-808 SKKWQGR
+808 WQGR
-815 AVVTFCRR
+815 AAVIFCRR
-823 HIGIPLEKAPG
+823 HIGIPLERGPG

-841 APHELPALL
+841 SPHELPALL
-850 ARIYLIEMESDDP
+850 AHIYSLELSSEELST
-863 ANALPST
+863 ALPAP
-870 DKAVS
+870 DKVAAT
-875 DNDDMMILV
+875 NDDMMILV

-946 QLGLTLPVIGV
+946 QLGLTLPVVGV

-985 VIKQTL
+985 VLKQTL
-991 TVYAERVRKSRES
+991 TVYAERVRKARE

>member
-1 MKYLAS
+1 MKYLVS
-7 FRTTLKAS
+7 FRSTLKVS
-15 RYMFRAL
+15 RYLFRAL
-22 ALVLWLL
+22 ALLLWLL
-29 IAFSSVFYIVNALHQ
+29 IAFFSVFYIVNALHDK
-44 RESEIRQEFNLSSD
+44 ESEIRQEFNLSSD
-58 QAQRFIQRTS
+58 QAQRYIQRTS

-79 NRLSA
+79 NRLTA
-84 ENGVLSPR
+84 ENGILTSR
-92 GRETQADV
+92 NRDDKTEV
-100 PAFEPLF
+100 PTFLPLF
-107 ADSDCSAM
+107 PDSDCSAM
-115 SNTWRGSLES
+115 GSSWRGSLES

-154 CMANFGLRDMPVERD
+154 CMADFGLRDLPVERD
-169 TALKALHEESLAWF
+169 DTLKS
-183 MRYWRDNFS
+183 
-192 AAYDLNRVFLIGS
+192 
-205 DNLCMANFGLRDM
+205 
-218 PVERDTALKA
+218 
-228 LHERINKYRNAP
+228 LHERIVKYRNAP
-240 QDDSGSN
+240 QDERSN
-247 LYWIS
+247 NVYWMS
-252 EGPRPGVGYFYALT
+252 QGPRPGIGYFYALT
-266 PVYLAN
+266 PVYLGN

-277 LGVEQT
+277 LGTEQS
-283 IRMENFFLPGTL
+283 IRMENFFTPGSL
-295 PMGVTILDEN
+295 PMGVTILDDN
-305 GHTLI
+305 GHALI
-310 SLTGPE
+310 SLTGQD
-316 SKIKGDPRWMQERS
+316 SGIVVDPRWMQERS
-330 WFGYTEGFR
+330 WFGYTSGFR
-339 ELVLKKNLPPS
+339 ELILKKSLPPS
-350 SLSIVYSVPVD
+350 SLSVVYSVPVD
-361 KVLERIRMLIL
+361 MVLERIRMLIL
-372 NAILLNVLAGAALF
+372 NAVLLNVLVGVALF

-396 FIPAESDALRL
+396 FIPAENDAQRL

-420 APVGICILRTAD
+420 APVGICILRTQD
-432 GVNILSNELAHT
+432 GTNILSNELAHN

-502 SRVKMEES
+502 ARVKMEES

-600 REVMNHI
+600 REVMSHI

-630 PVALNGDPMRLQQV
+630 PMALNGDPMRLQQV

-650 NAIKFTDT
+650 NAIKFTDM
-658 GCIVLHVRADGDYL
+658 GCIVLHVHRDADYL
-672 SIRVRDTGVGIPAKE
+672 SIRVRDTGVGIPGKE

-727 SVDSEPGM
+727 SVDTEPGM
-735 GSQFTVRIPLYG
+735 GSQFTIRIPLYN
-747 AQYPQK
+747 AVAP
-753 KGVEGLSGKRCW
+753 VRADVDGLADTCCW
-765 LAVRNASLC
+765 LAVRNAWLSGY
-774 QFLETSLQRSG
+774 LQTLLQWNG
-785 IVVTTY
+785 IQVKQYDGRVLGNQDT
-791 EGQEP
+791 
-796 TPEDVLITDEVV
+796 LITDDEL
-808 SKKWQGR
+808 SASWTGR
-815 AVVTFCRR
+815 AAIVFCRR
-823 HIGIPLEKAPG
+823 HIGIPVERAPG
-834 EWVHSVA
+834 EWLHSVA
-841 APHELPALL
+841 SPHDLLALL
-850 ARIYLIEMESDDP
+850 GRIYRVQVIEPQAS
-863 ANALPST
+863 NALPAET
-870 DKAVS
+870 REAAR
-875 DNDDMMILV
+875 NDDMMILV

-915 LNVLSKNHIDIV
+915 LNVLSKNSIDIV

-985 VIKQTL
+985 ILKQTL
-991 TVYAERVRKSRES
+991 AAYAARVRNSRV

>member
-1 MKYLAS
+1 MKYLVS
-7 FRTTLKAS
+7 FRTTLKVS
-15 RYMFRAL
+15 RYLFRAL
-22 ALVLWLL
+22 ALLLWLL
-29 IAFSSVFYIVNALHQ
+29 VALLSVFYIVNALHQ
-44 RESEIRQEFNLSSD
+44 KEAEIRQEFNLSSD
-58 QAQRFIQRTS
+58 QAQRYIQRTS

-79 NRLSA
+79 NRLTA
-84 ENGVLSPR
+84 ENGILAIR
-92 GRETQADV
+92 GRDEKTEV
-100 PAFEPLF
+100 PDFEPLF
-107 ADSDCSAM
+107 PDSDCSAM
-115 SNTWRGSLES
+115 GKAWRGSLES
-125 LAWFMRYWRDNFSA
+125 LSWFMRYWRDNFSA
-139 AYDLNRVFLIGSDNL
+139 AYDLNRVYLISNENL
-154 CMANFGLRDMPVERD
+154 CMADFGLRDMPVERED
-169 TALKALHEESLAWF
+169 ALKS
-183 MRYWRDNFS
+183 
-192 AAYDLNRVFLIGS
+192 
-205 DNLCMANFGLRDM
+205 
-218 PVERDTALKA
+218 
-228 LHERINKYRNAP
+228 LHERIVKYRNAP
-240 QDDSGSN
+240 QEERGN
-247 LYWIS
+247 NIFWIS
-252 EGPRPGVGYFYALT
+252 QGPRMGVGYFYALT
-266 PVYLAN
+266 PVYLGN

-277 LGVEQT
+277 LGIEQT
-283 IRMENFFLPGTL
+283 IRMENFFTPGSL

-305 GHTLI
+305 GHPLI

-316 SKIKGDPRWMQERS
+316 NRLKVEPSWMQERS
-330 WFGYTEGFR
+330 WFGYTSGFR
-339 ELVLKKNLPPS
+339 ELVLKKSLPPS
-350 SLSIVYSVPVD
+350 SLSIVYSLPVD
-361 KVLERIRMLIL
+361 KVLERIRILIL
-372 NAILLNVLAGAALF
+372 NAILLNIAVGVALF
-386 TLARMYERRI
+386 MLARMYERRI
-396 FIPAESDALRL
+396 FIPAEADAQRL

-420 APVGICILRTAD
+420 APVGICILRTQD
-432 GVNILSNELAHT
+432 GTNILSNELAHN

-474 NNTNLQISFVHS
+474 THTNLQISFVHS

-502 SRVKMEES
+502 ARVKMEES
-510 LQEMAQA
+510 LQDMAQA

-544 GNLDLLQTKE
+544 GNLDLLQTKA

-607 TANYL
+607 SANYL

-630 PVALNGDPMRLQQV
+630 PQTMIGDPMRLQQV

-658 GCIVLHVRADGDYL
+658 GCIVLHVRRAGDYL
-672 SIRVRDTGVGIPAKE
+672 QISVRDTGEGIPAKE

-727 SVDSEPGM
+727 DVETEPGM
-735 GSQFTVRIPLYG
+735 GSRFTIRIPLYG
-747 AQYPQK
+747 MQQMPPLLAEQH
-753 KGVEGLSGKRCW
+753 SNSTCW
-765 LAVRNASLC
+765 LAIHN
-774 QFLETSLQRSG
+774 TSLALFIESLLQYHGLTVRQFAGQTPAADDILLTDDELSG
-785 IVVTTY
+785 RWP
-791 EGQEP
+791 G
-796 TPEDVLITDEVV
+796 
-808 SKKWQGR
+808 SA
-815 AVVTFCRR
+815 AVIFCRR
-823 HIGIPLEKAPG
+823 HIGIPVERAPG
-834 EWVHSVA
+834 EWLHSVTT
-841 APHELPALL
+841 PHELLPLLGRLLHLALAVEENGPALS
-850 ARIYLIEMESDDP
+850 AHDTP
-863 ANALPST
+863 T
-870 DKAVS
+870 VS
-875 DNDDMMILV
+875 NDDMMILV

-903 YQCKTA
+903 YQCVTA

-915 LNVLSKNHIDIV
+915 LNVLSKQHIDIV

-946 QLGLTLPVIGV
+946 QLEMTLPVIGV

-985 VIKQTL
+985 ILKHTL
-991 TVYAERVRKSRES
+991 ATYAAQVRKARKTS

>member
-169 TALKALHEESLAWF
+169 TALKAL
-183 MRYWRDNFS
+183 
-192 AAYDLNRVFLIGS
+192 
-205 DNLCMANFGLRDM
+205 
-218 PVERDTALKA
+218 
-228 LHERINKYRNAP
+228 
-240 QDDSGSN
+240 
-247 LYWIS
+247 
-252 EGPRPGVGYFYALT
+252 
-266 PVYLAN
+266 
-272 RLQAL
+272 
-277 LGVEQT
+277 
-283 IRMENFFLPGTL
+283 
-295 PMGVTILDEN
+295 
-305 GHTLI
+305 
-310 SLTGPE
+310 
-316 SKIKGDPRWMQERS
+316 QERS

-991 TVYAERVRKSRES
+991 TVYAERVRKSRDS

>member
-1 MKYLAS
+1 
-7 FRTTLKAS
+7 
-15 RYMFRAL
+15 
-22 ALVLWLL
+22 
-29 IAFSSVFYIVNALHQ
+29 
-44 RESEIRQEFNLSSD
+44 
-58 QAQRFIQRTS
+58 
-68 DVMKELKYIAE
+68 
-79 NRLSA
+79 
-84 ENGVLSPR
+84 
-92 GRETQADV
+92 
-100 PAFEPLF
+100 
-107 ADSDCSAM
+107 
-115 SNTWRGSLES
+115 
-125 LAWFMRYWRDNFSA
+125 
-139 AYDLNRVFLIGSDNL
+139 
-154 CMANFGLRDMPVERD
+154 
-169 TALKALHEESLAWF
+169 
-183 MRYWRDNFS
+183 
-192 AAYDLNRVFLIGS
+192 
-205 DNLCMANFGLRDM
+205 
-218 PVERDTALKA
+218 
-228 LHERINKYRNAP
+228 
-240 QDDSGSN
+240 
-247 LYWIS
+247 
-252 EGPRPGVGYFYALT
+252 
-266 PVYLAN
+266 
-272 RLQAL
+272 
-277 LGVEQT
+277 
-283 IRMENFFLPGTL
+283 
-295 PMGVTILDEN
+295 
-305 GHTLI
+305 
-310 SLTGPE
+310 
-316 SKIKGDPRWMQERS
+316 
-330 WFGYTEGFR
+330 
-339 ELVLKKNLPPS
+339 
-350 SLSIVYSVPVD
+350 
-361 KVLERIRMLIL
+361 MLIL

-571 LLLKIISDILDFSKI
+571 LLLKITSDILDFSKI

-808 SKKWQGR
+808 NKKWQGR

-834 EWVHSVA
+834 SGYIVW
-841 APHELPALL
+841 LL
-850 ARIYLIEMESDDP
+850 RMS
-863 ANALPST
+863 
-870 DKAVS
+870 
-875 DNDDMMILV
+875 
-884 VDDHPIN
+884 
-891 RRLLADQLGSLG
+891 
-903 YQCKTA
+903 
-909 NDGVDA
+909 
-915 LNVLSKNHIDIV
+915 
-927 LSDVNMPN
+927 
-935 MDGYRLTQRIR
+935 YRH
-946 QLGLTLPVIGV
+946 
-957 TANALAEEKQRCLE
+957 CW
-971 SGMDSCLSKPVTLD
+971 
-985 VIKQTL
+985 
-991 TVYAERVRKSRES
+991 RVFI

>member
-7 FRTTLKAS
+7 FHTTLKVS
-15 RYMFRAL
+15 RYLFRAL
-22 ALVLWLL
+22 AVLLWML
-29 IAFSSVFYIVNALHQ
+29 IAFVSVFYIVNALHD
-44 RESEIRQEFNLSSD
+44 RESEIRQEFNLNAD
-58 QAQRFIQRTS
+58 QAQRYIQRTA
-68 DVMKELKYIAE
+68 DVIKELKYVAGNRPTSGDEGGATPAPGGNIA
-79 NRLSA
+79 
-84 ENGVLSPR
+84 
-92 GRETQADV
+92 V
-100 PAFEPLF
+100 PDFEPLYP
-107 ADSDCSAM
+107 DSDCGTMGA
-115 SNTWRGSLES
+115 TWRNSLQS

-139 AYDLNRVFLIGSDNL
+139 AYDLNRIFLIGSDNL
-154 CMANFGLRDMPVERD
+154 CMANFGLREMPLERD
-169 TALKALHEESLAWF
+169 QALKVLHQRIEQ
-183 MRYWRDNFS
+183 YRD
-192 AAYDLNRVFLIGS
+192 
-205 DNLCMANFGLRDM
+205 
-218 PVERDTALKA
+218 
-228 LHERINKYRNAP
+228 AP
-240 QDDSGSN
+240 QNERGNN
-247 LYWIS
+247 LFWIS
-252 EGPRPGVGYFYALT
+252 QGVRPGVGYFYALT
-266 PVYLAN
+266 PVYMAN

-277 LGVEQT
+277 LGIEQT
-283 IRMENFFLPGTL
+283 IRMESFFTPGSL
-295 PMGVTILDEN
+295 PMSVTILDDN
-305 GHTLI
+305 GQPLI
-310 SLTGPE
+310 SLAGQDN
-316 SKIKGDPRWMQERS
+316 KIKSEARWMQERI
-330 WFGYTEGFR
+330 WFGYTAGFR
-339 ELVLKKNLPPS
+339 ELALKKSLPPS
-350 SLSIVYSVPVD
+350 SLSIVYSVSVD
-361 KVLERIRMLIL
+361 QVLERIRMLII
-372 NAILLNVLAGAALF
+372 NAIVLNILTGVILF
-386 TLARMYERRI
+386 ALARMYERRI
-396 FIPAESDALRL
+396 FIPAENDAQRL

-420 APVGICILRTAD
+420 APVGICILRTLD
-432 GVNILSNELAHT
+432 GTNILSNELAHN

-502 SRVKMEES
+502 ARVKMEES

-594 PREFSP
+594 PGEFSP

-607 TANYL
+607 SANYL

-630 PVALNGDPMRLQQV
+630 PQLMSGDPMRLQQV

-658 GCIVLHVRADGDYL
+658 GCIVLHVQCAGDYL
-672 SIRVRDTGVGIPAKE
+672 QISVRDTGEGIPAKE

-727 SVDSEPGM
+727 AVETEPGM
-735 GSQFTVRIPLYG
+735 GSRFTIRIPLYG
-747 AQYPQK
+747 VQNRSPL
-753 KGVEGLSGKRCW
+753 VIDGLAGTCCW
-765 LAVRNASLC
+765 LAIRNASLALFVESLLICHGLHC
-774 QFLETSLQRSG
+774 QIYDGQRPG
-785 IVVTTY
+785 ADDILLTDD
-791 EGQEP
+791 EP
-796 TPEDVLITDEVV
+796 DAR
-808 SKKWQGR
+808 WQGSA
-815 AVVTFCRR
+815 AVIFCRR
-823 HIGIPLEKAPG
+823 HIGIPLERTPG
-834 EWVHSVA
+834 EWIHSVTT
-841 APHELPALL
+841 PHELLPLLGRILRIAVTTTEHGPAL
-850 ARIYLIEMESDDP
+850 AAPETQVAS
-863 ANALPST
+863 
-870 DKAVS
+870 
-875 DNDDMMILV
+875 NDDMMILV

-903 YQCKTA
+903 YQCVTA

-915 LNVLSKNHIDIV
+915 LGVLSKQHIDIV

-946 QLGLTLPVIGV
+946 ELGMTLPVIGV

-971 SGMDSCLSKPVTLD
+971 SGMDNCLSKPVTLD
-985 VIKQTL
+985 IIKQTL
-991 TVYAERVRKSRES
+991 AIYAARVRKERQERE

>member
-1 MKYLAS
+1 MKYLVS
-7 FRTTLKAS
+7 FRTTLKVS
-15 RYMFRAL
+15 RYLFRAL
-22 ALVLWLL
+22 ALLLWLL
-29 IAFSSVFYIVNALHQ
+29 IALISVFYIVNALHQ
-44 RESEIRQEFNLSSD
+44 KESEIRQEFNLNSD
-58 QAQRFIQRTS
+58 QAQRYFQRTS
-68 DVMKELKYIAE
+68 DVIKELKYIAE
-79 NRLSA
+79 NRLTA
-84 ENGVLSPR
+84 ANGALP
-92 GRETQADV
+92 GGLTKDTTDI
-100 PAFEPLF
+100 PDFEPLF
-107 ADSDCSAM
+107 PDSDCGTLDT
-115 SNTWRGSLES
+115 TWRGPLES
-125 LAWFMRYWRDNFSA
+125 LAWFLRYWRENFSA
-139 AYDLNRVFLIGSDNL
+139 AYDLNRVFLIGSENL
-154 CMANFGLRDMPVERD
+154 CMANFGLREMPVDRSE
-169 TALKALHEESLAWF
+169 
-183 MRYWRDNFS
+183 
-192 AAYDLNRVFLIGS
+192 
-205 DNLCMANFGLRDM
+205 
-218 PVERDTALKA
+218 ALKA
-228 LHERINKYRNAP
+228 LHERIMAYRNAP
-240 QDDSGSN
+240 QDDRGGN
-247 LYWIS
+247 LFWVGQ
-252 EGPRPGVGYFYALT
+252 GPRHSVGYFYALT

-283 IRMENFFLPGTL
+283 MRAENFFTPGSM
-295 PMGVTILDEN
+295 PMGVSIMDDN
-305 GHTLI
+305 GNTLI
-310 SLTGPE
+310 SLAGPDTKMRI
-316 SKIKGDPRWMQERS
+316 SPRGLQERL
-330 WFGYTEGFR
+330 WFGYTAGYR
-339 ELVLKKNLPPS
+339 ELVLKKTLSPS
-350 SLSIVYSVPVD
+350 SLSIVYSVPLDV
-361 KVLERIRMLIL
+361 VLERIRILVL
-372 NAILLNVLAGAALF
+372 NALLLNLLTGIALF
-386 TLARMYERRI
+386 TMARMYERRI
-396 FIPAESDALRL
+396 FLPAESDALRL

-420 APVGICILRTAD
+420 APVGICILRTQD
-432 GVNILSNELAHT
+432 GTNILSNELAHN

-564 AMNNSSS
+564 AMNNSSA

-600 REVMNHI
+600 KEVMNHI

-612 PLVVRKQLGLYC
+612 PLVVRKQLGMYC

-630 PVALNGDPMRLQQV
+630 PMKLLGDPMRLQQV

-650 NAIKFTDT
+650 NAIKFTDI
-658 GCIVLHVRADGDYL
+658 GCIVLHLKREGYYL
-672 SIRVRDTGVGIPAKE
+672 SISIRDTGVGIPAKE

-708 TGLGLAICEKLIS
+708 TGLGLAICEKLVN

-727 SVDSEPGM
+727 AVDTEPGM
-735 GSQFTVRIPLYG
+735 GSQFTLRIPLYG
-747 AQYPQK
+747 EQDSTPLAI
-753 KGVEGLSGKRCW
+753 EGLAKIRCW
-765 LAVRNASLC
+765 LAVRNASLSE
-774 QFLETSLQRSG
+774 FIHSLLTWHG
-785 IVVTTY
+785 IDVRLY
-791 EGQEP
+791 DGEMPEP
-796 TPEDVLITDEVV
+796 DDLLITDDEL
-808 SKKWQGR
+808 SQPWTGR
-815 AVVTFCRR
+815 AAVVFCRR
-823 HIGIPLEKAPG
+823 HIGIPQEYAPG
-834 EWVHSVA
+834 QWVHSIVS
-841 APHELPALL
+841 PHELMTLL
-850 ARIYLIEMESDDP
+850 GRIYRVKVETGDATELP
-863 ANALPST
+863 AHEALADS
-870 DKAVS
+870 
-875 DNDDMMILV
+875 NDDMMILV

-946 QLGLTLPVIGV
+946 QLGLTLPVVGV

-985 VIKQTL
+985 VLKQTL
-991 TVYAERVRKSRES
+991 TVYAARVRKARE

>member
-1 MKYLAS
+1 MKYLVS
-7 FRTTLKAS
+7 FRSTLKVS
-15 RYMFRAL
+15 RYLFRAL
-22 ALVLWLL
+22 ALLLWLL
-29 IAFSSVFYIVNALHQ
+29 IAFFSVFYIVNALHDK
-44 RESEIRQEFNLSSD
+44 ESEIRQEFNLSSD
-58 QAQRFIQRTS
+58 QAQRYIQRTS

-79 NRLSA
+79 NRLTA
-84 ENGVLSPR
+84 ENGILTSR
-92 GRETQADV
+92 NRDDKTEV
-100 PAFEPLF
+100 PTFLPLF
-107 ADSDCSAM
+107 PDSDCSAM
-115 SNTWRGSLES
+115 GSSWRGSLES

-154 CMANFGLRDMPVERD
+154 CMADFGLRDLPVERD
-169 TALKALHEESLAWF
+169 DTLKS
-183 MRYWRDNFS
+183 
-192 AAYDLNRVFLIGS
+192 
-205 DNLCMANFGLRDM
+205 
-218 PVERDTALKA
+218 
-228 LHERINKYRNAP
+228 LHERIVKYRNAP
-240 QDDSGSN
+240 QDERSN
-247 LYWIS
+247 NVYWMS
-252 EGPRPGVGYFYALT
+252 QGPRPGIGYFYALT
-266 PVYLAN
+266 PVYLGN

-277 LGVEQT
+277 LGTEQS
-283 IRMENFFLPGTL
+283 IRMENFFTPGSL
-295 PMGVTILDEN
+295 PMGVTILDDN
-305 GHTLI
+305 GHALI
-310 SLTGPE
+310 SLTGQD
-316 SKIKGDPRWMQERS
+316 SGIVVDPRWMQERS
-330 WFGYTEGFR
+330 WFGYTSGFR
-339 ELVLKKNLPPS
+339 ELILKKSLPPS
-350 SLSIVYSVPVD
+350 SLSVVYSVPVD
-361 KVLERIRMLIL
+361 MVLERIRMLIL
-372 NAILLNVLAGAALF
+372 NAVLLNVLVGVALF

-396 FIPAESDALRL
+396 FIPAENDAQRL

-420 APVGICILRTAD
+420 APVGICILRTQD
-432 GVNILSNELAHT
+432 GTNILSNELAHN

-502 SRVKMEES
+502 ARVKMEES

-600 REVMNHI
+600 REVMSHI

-630 PVALNGDPMRLQQV
+630 PMALNGDPMRLQQV

-650 NAIKFTDT
+650 NAIKFTDM
-658 GCIVLHVRADGDYL
+658 GCIVLHVHRDADYL
-672 SIRVRDTGVGIPAKE
+672 SIRVRDTGVGIPGKE

-727 SVDSEPGM
+727 SVDTEPGM
-735 GSQFTVRIPLYG
+735 GSQFTIRIPLYG
-747 AQYPQK
+747 AVAPVRADVD
-753 KGVEGLSGKRCW
+753 GMADTCCW
-765 LAVRNASLC
+765 LAVRNAWLSGY
-774 QFLETSLQRSG
+774 LQTLLQWHG
-785 IVVTTY
+785 IQVKQYDGRALGNQDT
-791 EGQEP
+791 
-796 TPEDVLITDEVV
+796 LITDDELTPP
-808 SKKWQGR
+808 WTGR
-815 AVVTFCRR
+815 AAIIFCRR
-823 HIGIPLEKAPG
+823 HIGIPVERAPG
-834 EWVHSVA
+834 EWLHSVA
-841 APHELPALL
+841 SPHDLLALL
-850 ARIYLIEMESDDP
+850 GRIYRVQVSEPQAS
-863 ANALPST
+863 NALPA
-870 DKAVS
+870 DNREAAR
-875 DNDDMMILV
+875 NDDMMILV

-915 LNVLSKNHIDIV
+915 LNVLSKNRIDIV

-985 VIKQTL
+985 ILKQTL
-991 TVYAERVRKSRES
+991 AAYAARVRNSRE